1 MKYIVFTDMDGT
13 LIDHDTYSYE
23 AAKPALDALKEQDIP
38 LIFCTSKTRAEL
50 EVYVK
55 ELDIS
60 HPFISENGGAIF
72 IPHNYFDVEFAC
84 SRNLSNYDVIELGTD
99 YDTLRKTLEDIRAS
113 VDFEII
119 GFGDLDDVGVSEDT
133 GLDIESARLAK
144 IREYD
149 EAFRL
154 GEGEDTPEAAKRL
167 IELIKSHGL
176 SHTRGGRYWHIIGD
190 NDKGKAVT
198 LLSMIYRRQFDN
210 DEANIK
216 TIGLGDSQN
225 DLPMLQAVDIPLLVQ
240 KPGGQHD
247 ASIIDPKIN
256 RVKGI
261 GPVGWN
267 LAILDIL
274 SS

>member
-23 AAKPALDALKEQDIP
+23 AAKPALDVLKEQDIP

-50 EVYVK
+50 EVYVQ
-55 ELDIS
+55 ELDLA

-72 IPHNYFDVEFAC
+72 IPRNYFDVEYDYTKEM
-84 SRNLSNYDVIELGTD
+84 SNYNVIELGTN
-99 YDTLRKTLEDIRAS
+99 YDKLRQVLEEIRA
-113 VDFEII
+113 VVNFEII

-133 GLDIESARLAK
+133 GLDIESAKLAK

-154 GEGEDTPEAAKRL
+154 SEDGDTPKAVDRL

-176 SHTRGGRYWHIIGD
+176 NHTRGGRYWHIIGD

-198 LLSMIYRRQFDN
+198 ILSEIYRRQFAD
-210 DEANIK
+210 DDVK

-247 ASIIDPKIN
+247 TSIADAKIN
-256 RVKGI
+256 KVKGI

>member
-13 LIDHDTYSYE
+13 LIDHDTYSYQ
-23 AAKPALDALKEQDIP
+23 AAKPALLALKEQDIP
-38 LIFCTSKTRAEL
+38 LIFCTSKTRAEI

-55 ELDIS
+55 ELDLA

-72 IPHNYFDVEFAC
+72 IPHNYFDVE
-84 SRNLSNYDVIELGTD
+84 YDCTKETAGYDIIELGTD
-99 YDTLRKTLEDIRAS
+99 YDTLRKNLANIRMS

-119 GFGDLDDVGVSEDT
+119 GFGDIDDAGVSEDT
-133 GLDIESARLAK
+133 GLDIDSARLAK

-154 GEGEDTPEAAKRL
+154 GKGGDTPDAVNRL

-176 SHTRGGRYWHIIGD
+176 NHTRGGRYWHIIGD

-198 LLSMIYRRQFDN
+198 ILSEIYRKQFD
-210 DEANIK
+210 DVR
-216 TIGLGDSQN
+216 TVGLGDSQN

-247 ASIIDPKIN
+247 VSITDVRISK
-256 RVKGI
+256 VGGI

-274 SS
+274 SSKN